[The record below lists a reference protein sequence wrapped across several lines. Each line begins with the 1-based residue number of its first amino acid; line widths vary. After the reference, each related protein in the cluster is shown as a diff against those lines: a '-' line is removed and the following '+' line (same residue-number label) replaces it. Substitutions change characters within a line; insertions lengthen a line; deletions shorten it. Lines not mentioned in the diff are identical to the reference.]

1 MNDDE
6 FLNFKQALK
15 NFSEYREP
23 TQDKITSASSDLD
36 FINLSGITSI
46 DSLTTSQITALDLSS
61 LCDANTISLTSL
73 SPNAYATHS
82 TINLGGVGG
91 GGGGSGAIYT
101 TGAIPGGWS
110 NSGKVKIDAEDI
122 EVNGKSLMKC
132 LDRIEQQLG
141 ILDTDD
147 TLETEW
153 QELRTLGEQYRALQ
167 QKIKDKQKTFDILKK
182 LPEPTLPK

>member
-1 MNDDE
+1 MSDDE
-6 FLNFKQALK
+6 FQTFKQALK
-15 NFSEYREP
+15 DFSESSDPE
-23 TQDKITSASSDLD
+23 QDKITSASSDLD
-36 FINLSGITSI
+36 FFNLSGITSI
-46 DSLTTSQITALDLSS
+46 GALTTQQITALDLSS

-73 SPNAYATHS
+73 SPNAYATGS
-82 TINLGGVGG
+82 TINLGGGG
-91 GGGGSGAIYT
+91 GAGAIYT
-101 TGAIPGGWS
+101 TGAIPGGWN

-147 TLETEW
+147 TLENEW

-167 QKIKDKQKTFDILKK
+167 QKIKDKQKTFDILKT